1 MTDLVHNIRALRQE
15 AGLSQAELADR
26 VGVSQT
32 WISRLELGQG
42 NPTLNTLNRLAEAF
56 DVRITDL
63 LGEQAA

>member
-42 NPTLNTLNRLAEAF
+42 NPTLNTLTRLPEAF

>member
-1 MTDLVHNIRALRQE
+1 MTDLVHNVRALRQE
-15 AGLSQAELADR
+15 AGLSQAELANR

-42 NPTLNTLNRLAEAF
+42 NPTLSTLNRLAEAF
-56 DVRITDL
+56 DVRIADL

>member
-1 MTDLVHNIRALRQE
+1 MTDLVHNVRALRQE

-42 NPTLNTLNRLAEAF
+42 NPTLSTLNRLAEAF
-56 DVRITDL
+56 DVRIADL
-63 LGEQAA
+63 LEEQAA

>member
-1 MTDLVHNIRALRQE
+1 MTDLVHNVRALRQE

-42 NPTLNTLNRLAEAF
+42 NPTLSTLNRLAEAF
-56 DVRITDL
+56 DVRIADL